1 MSEMGNRI
9 RERRQQLGLSLEQL
23 AKKVGCSKQ
32 TIGHYETGSTKT
44 VSMNVLFPLADVLD
58 VSARWLATGEG
69 EPKPFGL
76 RNEHEKEL
84 VATYRTLPPPLQEH
98 LLQTSVSLASSV
110 LPSPPYPKPP
120 QHPPLPQ
127 ITAKKRR

>member
-1 MSEMGNRI
+1 MSEMGKRI
-9 RERRQQLGLSLEQL
+9 KERRVYLGLSLEQL
-23 AKKVGCSKQ
+23 AKRVGCSKQ

-76 RNEHEKEL
+76 RNDHEKEL

-110 LPSPPYPKPP
+110 LPSPPFPKPP
-120 QHPPLPQ
+120 QTPQ
-127 ITAKKRR
+127 PYPIPAKRRR